1 MTEAN
6 EFAEIYKLEVI
17 DIPTNVP
24 VIRIDH
30 DDEVYRTTAEKNE
43 AIVEQIAD
51 CAARGQPLLVGTVSI
66 DKSERLPEFLTKRGL
81 PHHVLN
87 ARYPEQAAVL
97 VSQAGRPG
105 AAPRITH
112 RAQPRHH

>member
-1 MTEAN
+1 MYPKLGGMTGTAMTEAN

-24 VIRIDH
+24 VIRIDN

-51 CAARGQPLLVGTVSI
+51 CAARAQPILVATVSI
-66 DKSERLPEFLTKRGL
+66 DKPERLSELLTTRGI
-81 PHHVLN
+81 PHHFLN
-87 ARYPEQAAVL
+87 SRYPTQEAFI
-97 VSQAGRPG
+97 VSKIGR
-105 AAPRITH
+105 
-112 RAQPRHH
+112 